1 MYAKV
6 SPSFSQVIMQ
16 AMQVLLAIRQE
27 VLLMEGTTVKPAPA
41 DRATKGPKMAALGT
55 AREPAAVP
63 DVGSI

>member
-27 VLLMEGTTVKPAPA
+27 VLLMEGTTVKPAPGRPR
-41 DRATKGPKMAALGT
+41 DEGTQNGALGT

>member
-41 DRATKGPKMAALGT
+41 DRATKGPKMA
-55 AREPAAVP
+55 PAGQLYP
-63 DVGSI
+63 N